1 MTITKIRLF
10 LSVGD
15 DMKSI
20 FKDCS
25 CISWLTLLALL
36 AVFTGPVPVLATD
49 DVVPFFAGR
58 TGSPNVMI
66 LFDNSNS
73 MQDSPYFRADGN
85 IYTPSTYWRRGVKIN
100 PDCDDK
106 TPGDQPCIAENAN
119 GNILYDDS
127 KYVTTSDELILPGQN
142 PPQIPLTNGST
153 TLSSTV
159 TSIPSNT
166 CSYDSSLKCSYH
178 IEDSNVDWSQV
189 SDSTYKYWRVD
200 ITDDQGNVQH
210 RTLRSDSTS
219 TNGYFRTERDIEY
232 NPNHTYT
239 YTLVSGQPGEV
250 TRLNSNAR
258 HIFDRN
264 FQWSSITSSVFNTL
278 YNGRVLEV
286 YQGTNA
292 GEKRIINGYDISS
305 GYWKVSASFSQPL
318 DYTSKYRIFNRAD
331 VNKDNKKAKGGNHP
345 DSKMYQA
352 KLALQKFLNSSA
364 IKTTDTDKNGGT
376 TDRYLM
382 NIGFATF
389 LQARAPQTRAKYYR
403 KRGVVHP
410 PYFSYMYRAN
420 YSHSNKTYVP
430 TGCTDSDH
438 DGIGDVPPALASFD
452 LYGHHDNIANGG
464 VVDRSYQS
472 GQCSEQTIR
481 YQVTYTCSPTDS
493 LPYRVKVNLKS
504 DKNWTDPALAGKD
517 PDDNPQWGYTWV
529 GWRWFE
535 DTNNTGD
542 CTSFA
547 PPDPLWGSNHLI
559 QSGETCY
566 QACRNYSAWTE
577 NPYYETTW
585 RVTHGD
591 LWKTNAVTPG
601 YIEKNPA
608 SEDTY
613 IVTPYKG
620 YCRYMDSAGHSRRDW
635 NCPNP
640 DPENISGDGLGDWTL
655 LDHDLINVPVNRNGD
670 LGNITSE
677 IFDYSVYQY
686 PGRTND
692 ADHPHGWSYK
702 RTANPKLDHHY
713 KDDDGAWLDDH
724 FIYVKDFSYSSI
736 WPDSIQ
742 PDPYFPSDSA
752 DDFANYKGD
761 DQVVFVDL
769 PVFNDADAKKGDDVS
784 GTNIQKVLNSINLA
798 RIEDPYD
805 RRYVWTMAPINKDS
819 LTVNE
824 SVAQPGVGTP
834 LAATLADAR
843 KYFKSYMEQDEYSLG
858 GCRNN
863 YIILLTDGNETAGGK
878 PADEAYL
885 LQHIVVNGEEH
896 PVKVY
901 VIGFGL
907 DAQSKKDLDGIAEAG
922 GSKNHGTDA
931 DPKYAYFAN
940 NVDELVSIL
949 AHDITSDILGGSY
962 GRGKATLTPGS
973 QQGVS
978 GDLALYNAY
987 FDYPV
992 WRGHLE
998 AWSLYPEDVYDSDGN
1013 LLHRA
1018 GSLKLDAGGNKIG
1031 EPNWSD
1037 GCGDTISPAKPGDPD
1052 AGCIMAEVNDEPGV
1066 PPDGPET
1073 RRTLYTTKLDGGR
1086 IEFSPANIGTLKDLV
1101 NPPVTDT
1108 NSDGIPDAG
1117 EDIDGDGI
1125 AGTDLDAKAIINY
1138 IHHPGFD
1145 NAKYIGTR
1153 DENWP
1158 LADIYNSGPILVTA
1172 PRKADCL
1179 DTNNDGVL
1187 DPGSWPSMDGYCDF
1201 AEQYKSREGML
1212 YFGTNGGMIEGIT
1225 AGQQNVP
1232 LTGGR
1237 EKWGYLPS
1245 FVLPKLQEIKEGH
1258 RFTMDLTVMASEVD
1272 TSDGLDGTGWK
1283 TMLVAGQRKG
1293 GNNYIALDVTDV
1305 DDPQP
1310 MWEFSDT
1317 NFSDNL
1323 GQTWSRPEVA
1333 RIEIA
1338 GVKQSVL
1345 IFGGGY
1351 STNANVG
1358 NRIYIVKAL
1367 DGTILKEIIVGSQAN
1382 NIPGRVTLM
1391 PYLVDNAGNIV
1402 DYRTNEAKLPDGT
1415 PVDYSDRYN
1424 FIEVGYF
1431 GDTSGDVY
1439 RLDGLNSKS
1448 GDPWRPHVTRL
1459 YHPDSD
1465 HARPIYYAPVIT
1477 DIKTGTIDNG
1487 IMTGCVKRYVLVGTG
1502 DEHDPIATKKA
1513 DFSPMLD
1520 YFMEIEDTG
1529 ETCNPNGFD
1538 VMDGI
1543 CNAKSA
1549 GDERYLDWRFNLG
1562 MQLPLDQFGFLLQ
1575 PDGSRAMKDTNGD
1588 GTGDKEILSKYIY
1601 LANAADGYTVNV
1613 NGQLVNSD
1621 NEIVAMPG
1629 NSSSYD
1635 PAHGYSINED
1645 DQLVNSANEI
1655 IAQAGSFDFKDKGGN
1670 VYHPADGYSIN
1681 ENGQLIDSAN
1691 DVKAEQGNFYFVTV
1705 TMNFYFKDVPG
1716 NLYSDSAL
1724 THQMVDAGTYVQV
1737 DTSLWLTDVYGWFY
1751 DSEDGVKILD
1761 TTRYSYD
1768 NDGFMLVG
1776 ADKITPGGAVCDP
1789 SHDACVKVV
1798 SDPGEKILSQ
1808 PVGYGR
1814 YMYFTTYTPV
1824 GGCSTGTSYFYGL
1837 KTSSCEPL
1845 GGAGTLNYSKVGEG
1859 LVPGLRRRIRLGKGI
1874 SPGPTLGGGTAYV
1887 PLYSPGNPPEINA
1900 IPVTVGETK
1909 LKYWKQN

>member
-73 MQDSPYFRADGN
+73 MQDSPYFRADGDT
-85 IYTPSTYWRRGVKIN
+85 YKPSTYWRRGVKIN
-100 PDCDDK
+100 PDCDSD
-106 TPGDQPCIAENAN
+106 TPGEQPCIDEDSN
-119 GNILYDDS
+119 GNILYNQT
-127 KYVTTSDELILPGQN
+127 KYVTSSNELTLPGQN
-142 PPQIPLTNGST
+142 PPNLPGLNT
-153 TLSSTV
+153 TSSSV
-159 TSIPSNT
+159 TSFESSHCPAPNDSLICSNRI
-166 CSYDSSLKCSYH
+166 YDTH
-178 IEDSNVDWSQV
+178 IDWSLV
-189 SDSTYKYWRVD
+189 SDWSDFVPYRYWKVRVTDETNSSVQYRTFESRSSGSGYWRVYE
-200 ITDDQGNVQH
+200 DDLQ
-210 RTLRSDSTS
+210 
-219 TNGYFRTERDIEY
+219 Y
-232 NPNHTYT
+232 NPNHSYT
-239 YTLVSGQPGEV
+239 YEIVGGAPGEV
-250 TRLNSNAR
+250 THR
-258 HIFDRN
+258 HNDHFDRVYDRN
-264 FQWSSITSSVFNTL
+264 FDWSVVANWSDFEANYRHKI
-278 YNGRVLEV
+278 LEV
-286 YQGTNA
+286 YEGTNS
-292 GEKRIINGYDISS
+292 GLQREIYSRDSNY
-305 GYWKVSASFSQPL
+305 GYWQVADAFPVPC
-318 DYTSKYRIFNRAD
+318 DDTTRYRILGAAD
-331 VNKDNKKAKGGNHP
+331 DNKYAQGGNHP

-352 KLALQKFLNSSA
+352 KLALQTFLTSGA
-364 IKTTDTDKNGGT
+364 IKTTDTDAHGNT

-389 LQARAPQTRAKYYR
+389 LQARVPITRAKYYR
-403 KRGVVHP
+403 KRGVEHP
-410 PYFSYMYRAN
+410 DLFSYKYRYYRSISENVYIPNQDASLGCDN
-420 YSHSNKTYVP
+420 DTQNP
-430 TGCTDSDH
+430 TNAPSDV
-438 DGIGDVPPALASFD
+438 DFDVWGNAYTNMSVGD
-452 LYGHHDNIANGG
+452 
-464 VVDRSYQS
+464 VVDRQYHEDK
-472 GQCSEQTIR
+472 CDEQTIR
-481 YQVTYTCSPTDS
+481 YRVMSITCSRTDS
-493 LPYRVKVNLKS
+493 QPYRVRVRLEANTS
-504 DKNWTDPALAGKD
+504 FASDPALAGKD
-517 PDDNPQWGYTWV
+517 PDGNDQWGYTRYT
-529 GWRWFE
+529 WRYFP
-535 DTNNTGD
+535 DNGTHD
-542 CTSFA
+542 CTTYT
-547 PPDPLWGSNHLI
+547 PPDPDGKYH
-559 QSGETCY
+559 QVAYGESCY
-566 QACRNYSAWTE
+566 ESCRYHSAWTE
-577 NPYYETTW
+577 NPYYEWTW
-585 RVTHGD
+585 RDTWGD
-591 LWKTNAVTPG
+591 LAKTDPATPK
-601 YIEKNPA
+601 YINTNPA
-608 SEDTY
+608 PADNY

-620 YCRYMDSAGHSRRDW
+620 YCTYTNSAGHSSRDW

-640 DPENISGDGLGDWTL
+640 DPENISGDGFGDWTL
-655 LDHDLINVPVNRNGD
+655 LDHDLINVPVNSNGD
-670 LGNITSE
+670 RGDITSE
-677 IFDYSVYQY
+677 IFDYSTYHY

-692 ADHPHGWSYK
+692 SIHPHGWSYK
-702 RTANPKLDHHY
+702 KTIRNPDWLTSWHY
-713 KDDDGAWLDDH
+713 RRDDNSYLTNDH
-724 FIYVKDFSYSSI
+724 FIYRSGSSWWGLSN

-769 PVFNDADAKKGDDVS
+769 PVFNDADAHKGDDVD
-784 GTNIQKVLNSINLA
+784 GNNIAKVLNYISLA
-798 RIEDPYD
+798 RIEYPRD
-805 RRYVWTMAPINKDS
+805 RRYVWTMAPISKNA
-819 LTVNE
+819 LTVNNYE
-824 SVAQPGVGTP
+824 DETGTGTP

-843 KYFKSYMEQDEYSLG
+843 KYLKSYMEQDEYSLG
-858 GCRNN
+858 GCRKN
-863 YIILLTDGNETAGGK
+863 YIILLTDGTETAGGD
-878 PADEAYL
+878 PVAEASA

-907 DAQSKKDLDGIAEAG
+907 DAASKVSLDAIAQAG
-922 GSKNHGTDA
+922 GSALHGNAPDQH
-931 DPKYAYFAN
+931 YAYFAN

-978 GDLALYNAY
+978 SNLALYNAY

-998 AWSLYPEDVYDSDGN
+998 AWSLYPEDVYDADGN
-1013 LLHRA
+1013 LEHRA
-1018 GSLKLDAGGNKIG
+1018 GSLKLDADGNKIG

-1037 GCGDTISPAKPGDPD
+1037 GCGGTAPSDPGSPD
-1052 AGCIMAEVNDEPGV
+1052 AGCIMAEANDTPGV
-1066 PPDGPET
+1066 PPDGPLT
-1073 RRTLYTTKLDGGR
+1073 RRTLYTTKSDGSR

-1108 NSDGIPDAG
+1108 DSDGIPDAG

-1145 NAKYIGTR
+1145 NAKYVGTR

-1158 LADIYNSGPILVTA
+1158 FADIYNSGPILVTA

-1187 DPGSWPSMDGYCDF
+1187 DPNSWPSMDGYCVF
-1201 AEQYKSREGML
+1201 AENYKTREGML
-1212 YFGTNGGMIEGIT
+1212 YLGTNGGMIEGIN
-1225 AGQQNVP
+1225 AGQFNVP

-1237 EKWGYLPS
+1237 ENWGYLPS
-1245 FVLPKLQEIKEGH
+1245 FVLPKVKEIKEGH

-1310 MWEFSDT
+1310 MWEFSDA
-1317 NFSDNL
+1317 NL

-1351 STNANVG
+1351 SPNADVG
-1358 NRIYIVKAL
+1358 NRIYIVKAS
-1367 DGTILKEIIVGSQAN
+1367 DGTILKEITVGAQAN
-1382 NIPGRVTLM
+1382 NVPGRITLM
-1391 PYLVDNAGNIV
+1391 PYLVDNSGNLV
-1402 DYRTNEAKLPDGT
+1402 DYRTNLAKDPGGNDISSVLAN
-1415 PVDYSDRYN
+1415 RYN

-1448 GDPWRPHVTRL
+1448 GDPWNPHLTRL
-1459 YHPDSD
+1459 YHPDPD

-1520 YFMEIEDTG
+1520 YFMEIEDRG
-1529 ETCNPNGFD
+1529 YD
-1538 VMDGI
+1538 V
-1543 CNAKSA
+1543 SA
-1549 GDERYLDWRFNLG
+1549 VDEGYLDWRFSLG

-1575 PDGSRAMKDTNGD
+1575 PDGSRAKKDTNND
-1588 GTGDKEILSKYIY
+1588 GTADAFILSKYIY
-1601 LANAADGYTVNV
+1601 LANASDGYTVNT

-1629 NSSSYD
+1629 NY
-1635 PAHGYSINED
+1635 
-1645 DQLVNSANEI
+1645 
-1655 IAQAGSFDFKDKGGN
+1655 
-1670 VYHPADGYSIN
+1670 
-1681 ENGQLIDSAN
+1681 
-1691 DVKAEQGNFYFVTV
+1691 
-1705 TMNFYFKDVPG
+1705 YFKDAAG

-1724 THQMVDAGTYVQV
+1724 TLTIATAGTYVQV

-1761 TTRYSYD
+1761 TSGYDYD
-1768 NDGFMLVG
+1768 NAGHMLKNG
-1776 ADKITPGGAVCDP
+1776 HPIKSDPETNLIISCDP
-1789 SHDACVKVV
+1789 NDHVLGDVCIKVV

-1824 GGCSTGTSYFYGL
+1824 GGCATGTSYFYGL
-1837 KTSSCEPL
+1837 KTSSCELL

-1859 LVPGLRRRIRLGKGI
+1859 LVPGLRRRIRLGRGI